1 MKLKNSFFSDLWA
14 TLDRKEPP
22 ERLVNLDNPDP
33 KDPLDLVEAMALATN
48 AQLHDWRLD
57 INCNRYSRKSKCNYK
72 NIYDQL
78 QPNFLY
84 KNFQQNF
91 SLLSTNFLSIFP
103 FVSISFPLLLIG
115 FGSLWIFFFYS
126 LNTFFCL
133 LNSFFYSFN
142 LFSILWILFL
152 LSFDFSKKS
161 IVEFWWFCFRN

>member
-1 MKLKNSFFSDLWA
+1 MKLKNSFFSDLWE
-14 TLDRKEPP
+14 TLDQKEPP

-57 INCNRYSRKSKCNYK
+57 ISCNRYSRKSKCNYK

-115 FGSLWIFFFYS
+115 FGSL
-126 LNTFFCL
+126 
-133 LNSFFYSFN
+133 
-142 LFSILWILFL
+142 
-152 LSFDFSKKS
+152 
-161 IVEFWWFCFRN
+161 